1 MTLGKT
7 TSLCANE
14 PFRVFFPLG
23 LVLGMCGV
31 TLWPLFVWHVIGYY
45 PATVHVRLMIEGL
58 MGSFI
63 LGFLGTA
70 GPRLLEARPFRPI
83 ETFSLLGL
91 QTLSA
96 VLHLIRRQDGG
107 DMLFLILLLLF
118 LGVVGRRI
126 RQRGTDRVL
135 PPPSFVLV
143 LAGYACA
150 IIGIGLLISANFF
163 SNTAYLNQ
171 LGGLLLDQGFV
182 LLPILGVG
190 AFFLPKLLGG
200 AHPDP
205 TDLEMPISQWKRKA
219 GIAALA
225 GALILVSFVLETA
238 DQVRT
243 AAALR
248 GMTALVY
255 FFTQGRFFQ
264 RPIGPRFLA
273 HCFRLGFLLLLIGLL
288 LPIVLTPY
296 RVANLHVTFLG
307 GFSVI
312 LFTVSTR
319 VVVGHS
325 GQSHLFRQRMP
336 FLTVALTLLLLA
348 MTARVAA
355 DFSAVVRNS
364 HLVYAALIWL
374 CAAGAW
380 AWALV
385 PKLLLTDEPTP
396 GDAGA

>member
-7 TSLCANE
+7 ATLCANE

-23 LVLGMCGV
+23 LFLGMCGV
-31 TLWPLFVWHVIGYY
+31 TLWPLFVWHAIGYY

-63 LGFLGTA
+63 IGFLGTA
-70 GPRLLEARPFRPI
+70 GPRLLEAPAFRPI
-83 ETFSLLGL
+83 ESFSLFAL
-91 QTLSA
+91 QVLSA
-96 VLHLIRRQDGG
+96 LLHLMRKQVGG
-107 DMLFLILLLLF
+107 DMIFLMVLLLF
-118 LGVVGRRI
+118 LGLVARRI
-126 RQRGTDRVL
+126 RERPEMVL

-143 LAGYACA
+143 LVGYGCA
-150 IIGIGLLISANFF
+150 IIGIGLVISASFL
-163 SNTAYLNQ
+163 SNGVHMNQ
-171 LGGLLLDQGFV
+171 LGALMLNQGFV

-200 AHPDP
+200 ARPDP

-225 GALILVSFVLETA
+225 GILILISFILETG
-238 DQVRT
+238 DSVRT

-248 GMTALVY
+248 GMTALLY

-264 RPIGPRFLA
+264 RPIGPPFLA
-273 HCFRLGFLLLLIGLL
+273 YCFRLGFLLLLIGLL
-288 LPIVLTPY
+288 LPVVLTPY
-296 RVANLHVTFLG
+296 RIANLHVTFLG
-307 GFSVI
+307 GFSII

-325 GQSHLFRQRMP
+325 GQTHLFQQRMP
-336 FLTVALTLLLLA
+336 FLMVALTLLLLA

-355 DFSAVVRNS
+355 DFSAAVRNS
-364 HLVYAALIWL
+364 HLVYAAVIWL
-374 CAAGAW
+374 GAAAAW
-380 AWALV
+380 AWALF
-385 PKLLLTDEPTP
+385 PKLLATDES
-396 GDAGA
+396 G